1 MMLGGFTTAP
11 TSHNNSIIGDRAIVD
26 KSVTGPS
33 KILTRKWR
41 EKDLNRHRANL

>member
-11 TSHNNSIIGDRAIVD
+11 TSHNNSLIGDRAIVD

-33 KILTRKWR
+33 KDSYKKMERKR
-41 EKDLNRHRANL
+41 FE